1 MKSIQNIVENASGT
15 EEKLSPWR
23 RFCQLP
29 EFWSLWLG
37 VAAAFGVL
45 AFILVGGQL
54 TPNKGRVFLKVLNYH
69 VLGGAPVGAMQAA
82 KHPILELWENI
93 LFNGLITIAII
104 SLFNTFFS
112 LSCRKLFSLSFLEK
126 AFQGLKGDA
135 RQQKKTWARF
145 GIPGIFVFV
154 FFPMPFTGPVVG
166 SLLARFVGLRYW
178 GGLGTVIAASLSAI
192 VAWGYAADKVEAYL
206 GGQVLNGILWTL
218 IGITVM
224 AAVVV
229 KVRNWLM
236 ARKNPVSVEEDFES
250 GDDQEFLDEEG
261 NAEERH

>member
-1 MKSIQNIVENASGT
+1 MKNTQNIAENALAA

-54 TPNKGRVFLKVLNYH
+54 TPNKARVFLKVLNSH

-82 KHPILELWENI
+82 KYPILELWENI

-112 LSCRKLFSLSFLEK
+112 LSCRKLFSLPFLEK
-126 AFQGLKGDA
+126 TFQGLKGDA

-145 GIPGIFVFV
+145 GIPGIFIFV
-154 FFPMPFTGPVVG
+154 FFPSPFTGPVVG

-178 GGLGTVIAASLSAI
+178 GALGTVIAASLSAI
-192 VAWGYAADKVEAYL
+192 VAWGYAADKVQAYL
-206 GGQVLNGILWTL
+206 GSQVLNVIIGVL
-218 IGITVM
+218 IGITVV
-224 AAVVV
+224 AVAVV
-229 KVRNWLM
+229 KLRNWLK
-236 ARKNPVSVEEDFES
+236 ARKNPVPVEEES
-250 GDDQEFLDEEG
+250 EPGDDQEFLDDEG
-261 NAEERH
+261 NGEEKH